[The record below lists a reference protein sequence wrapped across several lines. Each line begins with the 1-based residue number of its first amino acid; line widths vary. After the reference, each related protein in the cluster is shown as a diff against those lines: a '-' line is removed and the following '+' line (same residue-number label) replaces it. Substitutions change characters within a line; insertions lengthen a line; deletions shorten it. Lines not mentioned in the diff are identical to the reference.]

1 MLNGSA
7 HVRSFHRYTTLIH
20 HFTVKRVIN
29 YTKKITKKNPAS
41 WKLNNWY
48 FILMDLM
55 FSTNW
60 RVRVNK
66 MILLSSISPN
76 ATKWEIWIHR
86 LKISPSS
93 QVLAFFRSMIISY
106 HKNKLYS
113 QPHPTLTQ
121 ESEFVDWASLSC
133 AKPRFGSVS
142 WSQRLVLPSVREQLE
157 SVV

>member
-1 MLNGSA
+1 
-7 HVRSFHRYTTLIH
+7 
-20 HFTVKRVIN
+20 
-29 YTKKITKKNPAS
+29 
-41 WKLNNWY
+41 
-48 FILMDLM
+48 M

-76 ATKWEIWIHR
+76 ETKWETWIHR

-106 HKNKLYS
+106 DKNKLYS

-121 ESEFVDWASLSC
+121 ESEFVDWVWLSC
-133 AKPRFGSVS
+133 VKPRFGSVS

-157 SVV
+157 SVVLQRFGAIFCPVFTVNGIFSPLNSSLNIFYCFDKNLTFFWDASATI